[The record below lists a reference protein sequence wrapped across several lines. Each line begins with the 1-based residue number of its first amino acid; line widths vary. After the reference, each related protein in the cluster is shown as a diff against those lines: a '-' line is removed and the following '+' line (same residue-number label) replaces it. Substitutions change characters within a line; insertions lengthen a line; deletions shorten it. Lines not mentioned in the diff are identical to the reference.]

1 METLAHRF
9 IDAFNRRDVDGL
21 LALADADI
29 EFHPTTLVRGRRV
42 YHGHDGLRRWMSELR
57 SSGLEHRVRVLHVRV
72 LDDASFLLVSEVL
85 GGNNAATPSA
95 MIARLTEH
103 GKIAE
108 ARAYLSDEQLLI
120 QLGLVP
126 ADDPPASA
134 RGVAEQSLPGAD
146 RRTPRRGVDAK
157 A

>member
-1 METLAHRF
+1 METIAHRF

-21 LALADADI
+21 LALSDTDI
-29 EFHPTTLVRGRRV
+29 EFHPTTLVRGQRV
-42 YHGHDGLRRWMSELR
+42 YHGHDGLRRWMAELR

-72 LDDASFLLVSEVL
+72 LDDASFLMVSEVH
-85 GGNNAATPSA
+85 GGSDAATPSA
-95 MIARLTEH
+95 MIARLTER
-103 GKIAE
+103 GEIVE

-126 ADDPPASA
+126 AATPRASA
-134 RGVAEQSLPGAD
+134 RGVSEPSLPDAEH
-146 RRTPRRGVDAK
+146 RAPRRGVDAT